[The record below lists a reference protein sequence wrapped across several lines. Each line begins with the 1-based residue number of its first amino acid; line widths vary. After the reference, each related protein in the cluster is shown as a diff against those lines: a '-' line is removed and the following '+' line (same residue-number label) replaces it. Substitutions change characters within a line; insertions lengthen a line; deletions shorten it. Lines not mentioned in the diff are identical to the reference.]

1 MVFRIRILDYP
12 YCLWSGQSNFLF
24 RIPRYSSCFL
34 FLFLK
39 LRIPAYC
46 EDDFYGVLITRRDS
60 SPSRHGLWSKRV
72 KCRRWFRAFSKFWMV
87 ERVCTMQFDRIKYM
101 RTNLLLRIAI
111 ISRTSLDVNEC
122 QDQGIR
128 IANFNILLRF
138 RVCVVKFAKQIS
150 SES

>member
-1 MVFRIRILDYP
+1 
-12 YCLWSGQSNFLF
+12 
-24 RIPRYSSCFL
+24 
-34 FLFLK
+34 
-39 LRIPAYC
+39 
-46 EDDFYGVLITRRDS
+46 
-60 SPSRHGLWSKRV
+60 
-72 KCRRWFRAFSKFWMV
+72 
-87 ERVCTMQFDRIKYM
+87 MQFDRIKYM

-128 IANFNILLRF
+128 IANFNIFLRF